1 MVREDYNMKNWVRQ
15 HRIDLLFCVIT
26 LLQLGLLLYYGNEKA
41 YFFGDEIYTYGLS
54 NS

>member
-41 YFFGDEIYTYGLS
+41 YFFGDEIYT
-54 NS
+54 